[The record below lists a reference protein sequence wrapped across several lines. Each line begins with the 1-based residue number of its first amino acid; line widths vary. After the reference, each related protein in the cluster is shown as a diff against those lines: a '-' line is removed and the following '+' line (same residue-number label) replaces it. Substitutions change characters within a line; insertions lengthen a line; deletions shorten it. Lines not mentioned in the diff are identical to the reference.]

1 MLTDDCSGKSS
12 FTLALL
18 KAFKYSG
25 QVVIDGVDLADVAP
39 EVLRSRITVLPQEP
53 VTLPGT
59 VRDNLIPSFVRSE
72 KSDAV
77 ATDEVVQGLLR
88 DVGLYDRIES
98 HGGLDAPFKDVG
110 LSHGQ
115 KQLFALV
122 RLILY
127 NRIIGTKFIIMDEAT
142 SHLDYTTDL
151 KAQELLIREL
161 KASTVLNVTHRIV
174 GFPTPDYTLE
184 FDSGRLKSIDYLSE
198 AAKAYTGEQAS
209 AEKITEK
216 SAVYSEDENAG
227 DNGEK

>member
-1 MLTDDCSGKSS
+1 MLK
-12 FTLALL
+12 TL
-18 KAFKYSG
+18 KYSG
-25 QVVIDGVDLADVAP
+25 QVVIDAVDLAHVSP

-59 VRDNLIPSFVRSE
+59 VRDNLIPPSVRSE

-77 ATDEVVQGLLR
+77 VTDEVVKDLLQE
-88 DVGLYDRIES
+88 VGLYDRIES
-98 HGGLDAPFKDVG
+98 YGGLDATFKEVG

-115 KQLFALV
+115 RQLFALV

-161 KASTVLNVTHRIV
+161 KGSTVLNVTHRID

-184 FDSGRLKSIDYLSE
+184 FDSGRLKSVDCHSE
-198 AAKAYTGEQAS
+198 AAQAYTAEIAS
-209 AEKITEK
+209 TERITEK
-216 SAVYSEDENAG
+216 IAMRSADEKTGN
-227 DNGEK
+227 NGEK

>member
-1 MLTDDCSGKSS
+1 M
-12 FTLALL
+12 L
-18 KAFKYSG
+18 KALKYNG
-25 QVVIDGVDLADVAP
+25 QVVIDGVDLAHVSP

-53 VTLPGT
+53 GTLPGT
-59 VRDNLIPSFVRSE
+59 VRNNLIPPSVRSE

-77 ATDEVVQGLLR
+77 ATDEVVKDLLR
-88 DVGLYDRIES
+88 EVGLYGRIES
-98 HGGLDAPFKDVG
+98 HGGLNAPFKDVG

-151 KAQELLIREL
+151 NVQELLIREL
-161 KASTVLNVTHRIV
+161 KGSTVLNVTHRIV

-184 FDSGRLKSIDYLSE
+184 FDSGRLKSIDCLSE
-198 AAKAYTGEQAS
+198 AAKAYRAASAS
-209 AEKITEK
+209 AERITEK
-216 SAVYSEDENAG
+216 SAISSEDENAG
-227 DNGEK
+227 DNGEKLKF